1 MSQIEANLIIIL
13 LVTLIIIFVYARKT
27 DRTNGCTVGSGS
39 NGLNKATQTA
49 NQTADR
55 ESDAHSRE
63 SDTHARQDDYENF
76 VPLSKKSKKKNK
88 QKLYHDAIGIIN
100 NSRKRPNNLDQHET
114 IHNQT
119 SEPMV
124 NSDFVEIQYHKD
136 YNDTITAINDLTPN
150 KEMFNHGF
158 LPVRESDPDMQ
169 NINEL
174 VELFMGMLNQDVQNN
189 VSEYLHTNS
198 GWNDMGKRKR
208 IKSGFEEQMEELG
221 LPGSLYNEPAS
232 KAPVN
237 LIKIDKAEQYNTDDQ
252 IRFIAYIVVQKE
264 NVKDQMVLKVQF
276 FLEREDLR
284 SGGDHRAQFFD
295 KKMDENGK
303 LLTGQDAVPDLDP
316 IKNVVIEQVFI
327 LGYLTNESKPK
338 SKMDR
343 FHDYKNIQRTD
354 GTTDQEQ
361 VLKIML
367 KKHKERADELNSF
380 MCTVDDETK
389 QLHDVPNIDNYS
401 VYKNTRTIM
410 NDLAKFPQRSF
421 GEISI

>member
-13 LVTLIIIFVYARKT
+13 LVTLIIIFVYARKM
-27 DRTNGCTVGSGS
+27 DRSNGCTVGTGS
-39 NGLNKATQTA
+39 DSLKKADQTD
-49 NQTADR
+49 ND
-55 ESDAHSRE
+55 S
-63 SDTHARQDDYENF
+63 YENF

-88 QKLYHDAIGIIN
+88 RKSYHDASYKNAFGIIN
-100 NSRKRPNNLDQHET
+100 NSRKRPIDLDQFNNIQSSQNPET
-114 IHNQT
+114 
-119 SEPMV
+119 PMV

-237 LIKIDKAEQYNTDDQ
+237 LIKIDKVEQHNTDDQ
-252 IRFIAYIVVQKE
+252 IRFVAYIVVQKE

-303 LLTGQDAVPDLDP
+303 LHTDQNADPDSGKDSTDM